1 MPIVISPHEVLEI
14 AIQIEA
20 NGAKFYE
27 EAAPKVSD
35 KAAGKLLESLARMEA
50 EHGTTFNEMLAE
62 LAQRDGKVRWVDQEE
77 EGWAYLRLF
86 AAGQI
91 FDTARMSPPALANKN
106 SVEKI
111 LEFAIARENESVLF
125 FTGMARL
132 VVSQEHAERIGDI
145 IAEEMDHAILLSAAL
160 ESRRQKRKSTE

>member
-1 MPIVISPHEVLEI
+1 MPIVISPQEVLEI
-14 AIQIEA
+14 AVQIEN

-27 EAAPKVSD
+27 EAAGTVSD
-35 KAAGKLLESLARMEA
+35 KAAKELLETLARMEA
-50 EHGTTFNEMLAE
+50 QHGTTFDEMLDE
-62 LAQRDGKVRWVDQEE
+62 LARKDGKVRWVGQKE

-86 AAGQI
+86 TSGQI
-91 FDTARMSPPALANKN
+91 FDPTRKAPAALASKN
-106 SVEKI
+106 SVEEI

-132 VVSQEHAERIGDI
+132 VTSQEYAERIGEI
-145 IAEEMDHAILLSAAL
+145 IAEEMDHAILLNDAL